1 MELQEKPPITYAT
14 MFVYGLGRA
23 AEAVKSRVFET
34 FLFFY
39 YVQVLEVPGTY
50 AGAAVAI
57 ALAFDA
63 VTDPFMGSFSD
74 RFRSR
79 WGRRHPFMLLSVI
92 PLTITFLLLMIPPDD
107 LSSLQLAIWLGVFAV
122 LVRGSITLFHVPHLS
137 LAPELVT
144 EYDKRTTLVVIRNIM
159 GIVGSA
165 TAFFV
170 GFNYFFASTPE
181 FENGQLNVAA
191 YPPYAIAMAVLMVVT
206 ILLCVFGTRKHI
218 PYLNPP
224 STKRDFRFS
233 DIYLDI
239 HSALQSSSFR
249 AIFLAMVF
257 FAVYGG
263 VHSTMSLH
271 MGTYFWELSP
281 REFTIY
287 ALSVLFGALAGLP
300 VAYFSVRKF
309 DKKPAYLVLVSFSVV
324 FPTAPVLLRLVEWFP
339 ANSDP
344 WFFPIFLTMT
354 FLGTTCGLAAGTASA
369 SMVMDTTDEHEL
381 TSGNRQEG
389 AFYGAISLSGKA
401 ASALGHMIGGIII
414 DVIKFPLG
422 SGVKPGEVDAEII
435 WNLGFYFG
443 PMVALLPVIA
453 IVIISRYS
461 ISRQRHTEI
470 LDALTQRKLSEDSS

>member
-1 MELQEKPPITYAT
+1 MTTTKPPVTYST
-14 MFVYGLGRA
+14 MFIYGFGRA

-50 AGAAVAI
+50 AGTAVAV

-63 VTDPFMGSFSD
+63 VTDPFMGSYSD
-74 RFRSR
+74 RFNSR
-79 WGRRHPFMLLSVI
+79 WGRRHPFMLLSVF
-92 PLTITFLLLMIPPDD
+92 PLTITFLLLMIPPDG
-107 LSSLQLAIWLGVFAV
+107 LSAMELAVWLSVFAV

-137 LAPELVT
+137 LAPELVA
-144 EYDKRTTLVVIRNIM
+144 EYDRRTTLVVVRNIM

-181 FENGQLNVAA
+181 FENGQLNQAA
-191 YPPYAIAMAVLMVVT
+191 YPPYAIAMTVLMVGAIVF
-206 ILLCVFGTRKHI
+206 CVIGTRKHI
-218 PYLNPP
+218 PYLTPP
-224 STKRDFRFS
+224 TLSREFRFT

-239 HSALQSSSFR
+239 AESLKSSSFR
-249 AIFLAMVF
+249 AIFVAMVF
-257 FAVYGG
+257 FAIYGG

-300 VAYFSVRKF
+300 VAFFAVRRF
-309 DKKPAYLVLVSFSVV
+309 DKKPAYLVLVSLSVV
-324 FPTAPVLLRLVEWFP
+324 FPTAPVVLRLMEMFP
-339 ANSDP
+339 GNDHP
-344 WFFPIFLTMT
+344 WFFPVFLTLT

-381 TSGNRQEG
+381 NTGNRQEG

-401 ASALGHMIGGIII
+401 ASALGHVIGGVII
-414 DVIKFPLG
+414 DLIRFPLG
-422 SGVKPGEVDAEII
+422 SDVKPGQVDEEII
-435 WNLGFYFG
+435 WQLGFYFG
-443 PMVALLPVIA
+443 PMVALLPVVA
-453 IVIISRYS
+453 IVIISRYN

-470 LDALTQRKLSEDSS
+470 VDQLNQRKLAETP